1 MERYWSFFAFLSILS
16 KFHRKM
22 NRNSSW
28 LLSPLSCLTQITI
41 IQFHWWQK
49 KKRLNRRQNKRPAK
63 SKTILQ
69 LHFVRPRL
77 KVIDQRLL
85 TSKQASKIFKRKLSI
100 VFSAAYARE
109 LFSYLTFSCL
119 KLEIWNNAP
128 RNSLSISRKIV

>member
-1 MERYWSFFAFLSILS
+1 MERYWSFFVFLSILS

-69 LHFVRPRL
+69 LHFSDLDWKLSISVCW
-77 KVIDQRLL
+77 QA
-85 TSKQASKIFKRKLSI
+85 SKQAKYSNVNYLS
-100 VFSAAYARE
+100 FSLLHTLVSFFPIL
-109 LFSYLTFSCL
+109 LFPV
-119 KLEIWNNAP
+119 W
-128 RNSLSISRKIV
+128 SRKFGIMHHEIHCQYREK